1 MNKPAAIAAGGSFI
15 VPFARRCFKSPMHK
29 SCPPSLRFTLCR
41 VIVSL
46 AILLFA
52 GESGRAQANPA
63 TVTGTI
69 TDPVGALV
77 PSAYVTLLSSGQQ
90 VSTAVSDTQG
100 IFRFT
105 KVEPGS
111 YSLEVESR
119 GFRTEEHAI
128 SVQPG
133 QTLRLTISLKIEVQ
147 RQQVAV
153 TGETLDSSPD
163 HNKGAVV
170 IRGSD
175 LDMLSPDPQQLQLQI
190 LAMSGGD
197 PNAKLFVDGFTATRL
212 PPKSAIREI
221 RVNENPF
228 SAEFDAT
235 GSGRVE
241 ILTKPGTD
249 ALHGSLTV
257 LGDDSSLNSRNP
269 YVQEQ
274 PPYGS
279 FYSEGNISGPVTKT
293 SSWFLSGDQQ
303 TVGAQSFIH
312 AITSTT
318 GPAYTATIDS
328 PQTSV
333 DAGPRID
340 FQFGKIQTIS
350 FRYQFG
356 HQTQDNLVQNQLA
369 LQSQAIN
376 TRHTDQTFQFS
387 DTQVYNPRIINET
400 RFQFMRTNDSS
411 VSIDGA
417 PTVLVQGAFTGGGN
431 NLGQLHDGQ
440 NHYELQDDTSI
451 LMGSHLLR
459 TGARFR
465 YGQDGNSSSAGFNG
479 QFIFPS
485 IDAYEITEQGLAHH
499 LTPAQIRAMGG
510 GASQFS
516 IIRGTPNVAVDLADL
531 GVFIEDEWKI
541 TPNMTLT
548 PGLRFETQSD
558 IPDHADFGPRV
569 SYAWAI
575 GASGDKPAKA
585 VLRAGIGI
593 FYDRFPIDLLVNARR
608 QNGILQQQYVVN
620 FPDFYPNVPPIDMFG
635 PATLPTIYRISPLLH
650 APIMVQHSIGLDKE
664 FFKHLT
670 LSVDYTY
677 YRGVDQLLTRNIN
690 APLPGTYNPA
700 DPTSGVRPLGTLQ
713 NIYEYDSLGAS
724 KRNRLFTNFHLR
736 FNPVL
741 LYGYYIFGYSD
752 SNTGGPS
759 SFPSNQYDLHVDYG
773 RAATDIRNRFYLGG
787 LVTLPLKLQLNPF
800 LVTQSNAPFNITV
813 GQDLNGDSQFND
825 RPAFAT
831 DLSRPSVYHTKWGTF
846 DADPLPGQKIIP
858 INYGTGPALV
868 MLNLGLTRNF
878 PFGPALAEQPAPAAM
893 APGRTAPKTAIAR
906 RYTMNLGIQAQNI
919 FNTVNGGTP
928 VGVLGSPLFGE
939 STNLSTTQFSSS
951 QANRI
956 LYLRLRLDF

>member
-1 MNKPAAIAAGGSFI
+1 MQKP
-15 VPFARRCFKSPMHK
+15 CT
-29 SCPPSLRFTLCR
+29 PSLRSTLCR

-46 AILLFA
+46 AILLLA
-52 GESGRAQANPA
+52 GGSVCAQVNPGVVA
-63 TVTGTI
+63 GNI
-69 TDPVGALV
+69 TDPAGALV
-77 PSAYVTLLSSGQQ
+77 PSAQVALSSGRQQ
-90 VSTAVSDTQG
+90 PQTVTSDPQG
-100 IFRFT
+100 AFHFL
-105 KVEPGS
+105 KVAPGR
-111 YSLEVESR
+111 YTLTVQAR
-119 GFRTEEHAI
+119 GFGTEQRSI
-128 SVQPG
+128 GVQSG

-147 RQQVAV
+147 REQVAV
-153 TGETLDSSPD
+153 TGDILDSSPD
-163 HNKGAVV
+163 QNLGAIV
-170 IRGSD
+170 IKGSD
-175 LDMLSPDPQQLQLQI
+175 LEALSPDPQQLQLQI
-190 LAMSGGD
+190 QAMAGGD
-197 PNAKLFVDGFTATRL
+197 SGAKLFVDGFTASRL
-212 PPKSAIREI
+212 PPRSSIQEI

-228 SAEFDAT
+228 SAQFDTT

-249 ALHGSLTV
+249 ALHGSLTL
-257 LGDDSSLNSRNP
+257 LGDDSALNSRNP

-279 FYSEGNISGPVTKT
+279 FYSEGDISGPVSKT
-293 SSWFLSGDQQ
+293 SSWFLTGDQQ

-318 GPAYTATIDS
+318 GPAYTATISS

-333 DAGPRID
+333 DAGPRVD
-340 FQFGKIQTIS
+340 FQLGKIQTIS

-356 HQTQDNLVQNQLA
+356 HQTQDNLLQNQLSLA
-369 LQSQAIN
+369 SQAIN

-387 DTQVYNPRIINET
+387 DTQVYSSRVINET

-411 VSIDGA
+411 VSIDGV

-440 NHYELQDDTSI
+440 NHYELQNYTSV
-451 LMGSHLLR
+451 LLGSNLLR
-459 TGARFR
+459 IGARFR

-485 IDAYEITEQGLAHH
+485 IDAYEITQQGLADH

-516 IIRGTPNVAVDLADL
+516 IIQGKPEVGVDLADL
-531 GVFIEDEWKI
+531 GVYIEDEWKM

-558 IPDHADFGPRV
+558 IPDHVDFGPRV

-575 GASGDKPAKA
+575 GASGDRPAKA

-593 FYDRFPIDLLVNARR
+593 FYDRFPIDLVLNARR
-608 QNGILQQQYVVN
+608 QNGVLQQQYVVN
-620 FPDFYPNVPPIDMFG
+620 FPDFYPNVPPIGMLG
-635 PATLPTIYRISPLLH
+635 PATLPTIYRVSPLLH
-650 APIMVQHSIGLDKE
+650 SPITVQQSVGLDKE

-724 KRNRLFTNFHLR
+724 KRNRIFTNFHLR

-741 LYGYYIFGYSD
+741 LYGYYIFGYSH

-759 SFPSNQYDLHVDYG
+759 SFPSNQYNLHVDYG
-773 RAATDIRNRFYLGG
+773 RAAEDIRNRFYLGG

-858 INYGTGPALV
+858 INYGTGPDLV

-878 PFGPALAEQPAPAAM
+878 AFGPALAEQPAPTAVP
-893 APGRTAPKTAIAR
+893 PGQKASRTAIAR

-919 FNTVNGGTP
+919 FNNVNGGTP

>member
-1 MNKPAAIAAGGSFI
+1 MQKLRPPSSRILILRIAAAF
-15 VPFARRCFKSPMHK
+15 
-29 SCPPSLRFTLCR
+29 
-41 VIVSL
+41 
-46 AILLFA
+46 AILLF
-52 GESGRAQANPA
+52 GWGSVWAQANPGA
-63 TVTGTI
+63 ITGTI
-69 TDPVGALV
+69 TDPAGALV
-77 PSAYVTLLSSGQQ
+77 PSAQVTLT
-90 VSTAVSDTQG
+90 STAQQPQTVASDPRG
-100 IFRFT
+100 AFHF
-105 KVEPGS
+105 PGVTS
-111 YSLEVESR
+111 GRYTLTVQAR
-119 GFRTEEHAI
+119 GFRTEQRTI
-128 SVQPG
+128 GLQPG
-133 QTLRLTISLKIEVQ
+133 QTLRLAISLQIEVQ

-153 TGETLDSSPD
+153 TGEVLDSSPD
-163 HNKGAVV
+163 HNQGA
-170 IRGSD
+170 IIIKGSD
-175 LDMLSPDPQQLQLQI
+175 IEALSPDPQQLQLQI
-190 LAMSGGD
+190 QAMAGGD
-197 PNAKLFVDGFTATRL
+197 SGARLFVDGFTANRL
-212 PPKSAIREI
+212 PPRSAIREI
-221 RVNENPF
+221 RINENPF
-228 SAEFDAT
+228 SAQYDTT

-241 ILTKPGTD
+241 VLTKPGTD
-249 ALHGSLTV
+249 TLHGSLTL
-257 LGDDSSLNSRNP
+257 LGDDSALNSRNP

-274 PPYGS
+274 PPYSS
-279 FYSEGNISGPVTKT
+279 FYSEGDISGPVTKT
-293 SSWFLSGDQQ
+293 STWFLTGDQQ

-312 AITSTT
+312 AITSTA
-318 GPAYTATIDS
+318 GPAYTATVSS

-333 DAGPRID
+333 DAGPRVD
-340 FQFGKIQTIS
+340 FQLGRIQTIS

-356 HQTQDNLVQNQLA
+356 HQTQDNLVQNQLSLA
-369 LQSQAIN
+369 SQAIN
-376 TRHTDQTFQFS
+376 TRHTDQTIQFS
-387 DTQVYNPRIINET
+387 DTQVYSSRVINET

-411 VSIDGA
+411 VSIEGA
-417 PTVLVQGAFTGGGN
+417 PTTLVQGAFTGGGN
-431 NLGQLHDGQ
+431 DIGQLHDGQ
-440 NHYELQDDTSI
+440 NHYELQNYTSV
-451 LMGSHLLR
+451 LLGSNLLR
-459 TGARFR
+459 IGARFR

-485 IDAYEITEQGLAHH
+485 IDAYEITEQGIANG

-516 IIRGTPNVAVDLADL
+516 LIQGKPEVAVDLADL
-531 GVFIEDEWKI
+531 GIYIEDEWKM
-541 TPNMTLT
+541 THNMTLT

-575 GASGDKPAKA
+575 GATGDKPAKA

-593 FYDRFPIDLLVNARR
+593 FYDRFTSDLVLNARR
-608 QNGILQQQYVVN
+608 QNGVLQQQYVVN
-620 FPDFYPNVPPIDMFG
+620 APDFYPNVPPVDMLG
-635 PATLPTIYRISPLLH
+635 PATLPTIYQISPTLH
-650 APIMVQHSIGLDKE
+650 APITVQHSVNLDKE

-713 NIYEYDSLGAS
+713 NIYQYESLGAS
-724 KRNRLFTNFHLR
+724 KRNRIFTNFHLR

-741 LYGYYIFGYSD
+741 LYGYYIFGHSN
-752 SNTGGPS
+752 SNTGGPN

-773 RAATDIRNRFYLGG
+773 RATTDIRNRFYLGG

-858 INYGTGPALV
+858 INYGTGPDLV
-868 MLNLGLTRNF
+868 MLNLGLTRNIA
-878 PFGPALAEQPAPAAM
+878 FGPALAEQPAAAAA
-893 APGRTAPKTAIAR
+893 APGKKAAKTAIAR

>member
-1 MNKPAAIAAGGSFI
+1 MRVALRRI
-15 VPFARRCFKSPMHK
+15 VVGF
-29 SCPPSLRFTLCR
+29 
-41 VIVSL
+41 
-46 AILLFA
+46 AILLLLCGSA
-52 GESGRAQANPA
+52 WTQPNPGA
-63 TVTGTI
+63 INGTI
-69 TDPVGALV
+69 ADPAGALV
-77 PSAYVTLLSSGQQ
+77 PAARVTLSSVGQQ
-90 VSTAVSDTQG
+90 PQTTTSDPQG
-100 IFRFT
+100 VFHFPGVAPGRYNLT
-105 KVEPGS
+105 VEA
-111 YSLEVESR
+111 R
-119 GFRTEEHAI
+119 GFRTEQRSI
-128 SVQPG
+128 GIQPG
-133 QTLRLTISLKIEVQ
+133 QALRLTISLKIEVQ

-153 TGETLDSSPD
+153 TGEILDSSPD
-163 HNKGAVV
+163 HNQGA
-170 IRGSD
+170 IIIKSSD
-175 LDMLSPDPQQLQLQI
+175 LEALSPDPQQLQLQI
-190 LAMSGGD
+190 QAMAGGD
-197 PNAKLFVDGFTATRL
+197 SGAKLFVDGFTANRL

-221 RVNENPF
+221 RINENPF
-228 SAEFDAT
+228 SAQFETT

-241 ILTKPGTD
+241 ILTKPGSD
-249 ALHGSLTV
+249 ALHGSLTL
-257 LGDDSSLNSRNP
+257 LGDDSALNSRNP
-269 YVQEQ
+269 FVQEQ
-274 PPYGS
+274 PPYSS
-279 FYSEGNISGPVTKT
+279 FYSEGDISGPVTKT
-293 SSWFLSGDQQ
+293 SSWFLNGDQQ
-303 TVGAQSFIH
+303 TVGAQSFVH

-318 GPAYTATIDS
+318 GPTYTATISS

-333 DAGPRID
+333 DAGPRVD
-340 FQFGKIQTIS
+340 FQLGKIQTIS

-356 HQTQDNLVQNQLA
+356 HQTQDNLLQAQLA
-369 LQSQAIN
+369 LQSQAVN
-376 TRHTDQTFQFS
+376 TRHTDQTFQLS
-387 DTQVYNPRIINET
+387 DTQVYSSRVINET

-417 PTVLVQGAFTGGGN
+417 PTVIVQGAFSGGGN

-440 NHYELQDDTSI
+440 NHYELQNYTSV
-451 LMGSHLLR
+451 LLGSNLLR
-459 TGARFR
+459 MGGRLR
-465 YGQDGNSSSAGFNG
+465 YDQDGNSSSAGFNG

-485 IDAYEITEQGLAHH
+485 IDAFEITEQGLANG
-499 LTPAQIRAMGG
+499 LTPAQIRALGG

-516 IIRGTPNVAVDLADL
+516 IIKGKPEVAVDMTDL
-531 GVFIEDEWKI
+531 GVYIEDEWKM

-548 PGLRFETQSD
+548 PGLRFETQGD

-575 GASGDKPAKA
+575 GATRDKPAKA

-593 FYDRFPIDLLVNARR
+593 FYDRFPIDLVVNARR

-620 FPDFYPNVPPIDMFG
+620 FPDFYPNAPPVNMLG
-635 PATLPTIYRISPLLH
+635 PATLPTIYQISPLLH
-650 APIMVQHSIGLDKE
+650 APIMVQHSVSLDKE
-664 FFKHLT
+664 FFQHLT

-700 DPTSGVRPLGTLQ
+700 DPTSGIRPLGTLQ

-724 KRNRLFTNFHLR
+724 KRNRIFTNFHLR
-736 FNPVL
+736 FNPLL
-741 LYGYYIFGYSD
+741 LYGYYIFGYSN

-759 SFPSNQYDLHVDYG
+759 SFPSNQYNLHVDYG
-773 RAATDIRNRFYLGG
+773 RATEDIRNRFYLGG

-800 LVTQSNAPFNITV
+800 LVTQSNAPFNITI

-831 DLSRPSVYHTKWGTF
+831 DPNRPSVYHTKWGTF

-858 INYGTGPALV
+858 INYGTGPALM

-878 PFGPALAEQPAPAAM
+878 AFGPALAEQPAPSAV
-893 APGRTAPKTAIAR
+893 APGTKAPKTEIAR

-939 STNLSTTQFSSS
+939 STTLSTTQFSSS

-956 LYLRLRLDF
+956 IYLRLRLDF

>member
-1 MNKPAAIAAGGSFI
+1 
-15 VPFARRCFKSPMHK
+15 MHQL
-29 SCPPSLRFTLCR
+29 CPPSLRVVLLWL
-41 VIVSL
+41 IVYL
-46 AILLFA
+46 AALLSCGSA
-52 GESGRAQANPA
+52 QSQANPGA
-63 TVTGTI
+63 ITGTI

-77 PSAYVTLLSSGQQ
+77 PSAYVTLLSGSQQ
-90 VSTAVSDTQG
+90 MATAISDTQG

-105 KVEPGS
+105 KIEPGP
-111 YSLEVESR
+111 YTLAVESR
-119 GFRTEEHAI
+119 GFRTEQRAI

-133 QTLRLTISLKIEVQ
+133 QTLRIAISLKIEVQ

-153 TGETLDSSPD
+153 TGETLDSGPE
-163 HNKGAVV
+163 HNRGAVV
-170 IRGSD
+170 IRSSD
-175 LDMLSPDPQQLQLQI
+175 LDALSPDPQQLRLQI
-190 LAMSGGD
+190 LAMAGADSG
-197 PNAKLFVDGFTATRL
+197 AKLFVDGFTATRL

-221 RVNENPF
+221 RINENPF
-228 SAEFDAT
+228 SAQFDAT

-249 ALHGSLTV
+249 ALHGSLTL

-269 YVQEQ
+269 FVEEQ
-274 PPYGS
+274 PPYSS
-279 FYSEGNISGPVTKT
+279 FYSEGDVSGPVAKT
-293 SSWFLSGDQQ
+293 SSWFLTGDQQ

-318 GPAYTATIDS
+318 GPVYTATIDS

-340 FQFGKIQTIS
+340 FQLGKIQTVS
-350 FRYQFG
+350 LRYQFG
-356 HQTQDNLVQNQLA
+356 HQTQDDL
-369 LQSQAIN
+369 LQSQLSLATQAVN

-387 DTQVYNPRIINET
+387 DTQVYSPRVINET
-400 RFQFMRTNDSS
+400 RFQYMRTNDSS
-411 VSIDGA
+411 VSIDGT
-417 PTVLVQGAFTGGGN
+417 PTVIVQGAFSGGGN

-440 NHYELQDDTSI
+440 NHYELQDYTSV
-451 LMGSHLLR
+451 LLGSHLLR
-459 TGARFR
+459 TGIRFR

-485 IDAYEITEQGLAHH
+485 IDAYEITQQGIAKR

-516 IIRGTPNVAVDLADL
+516 LVVGQPDVAIDLTDL
-531 GVFIEDEWKI
+531 GVYIEDDWKI
-541 TPNMTLT
+541 SPNMTLT

-558 IPDHADFGPRV
+558 IPDHADFAPRL

-575 GASGDKPAKA
+575 GATKDKTPIA
-585 VLRAGIGI
+585 VLRAGIGV
-593 FYDRFPIDLLVNARR
+593 FYDRFTSDLVLNARR
-608 QNGILQQQYVVN
+608 QNGVLQQQYIVN
-620 FPDFYPNVPPIDMFG
+620 APDFYPNVPPINQLG
-635 PATLPTIYRISPLLH
+635 PATLPTIYQISPILH
-650 APIMVQHSIGLDKE
+650 APLTVQQSVSLDKE

-677 YRGVDQLLTRNIN
+677 YRGVDQLITRNIN

-713 NIYEYDSLGAS
+713 NIYQYDSLATT
-724 KRNRLFTNFHLR
+724 KRNRIFTNFHLR
-736 FNPVL
+736 FNPLL
-741 LYGYYIFGYSD
+741 LYGYYIFGYSHSD
-752 SNTGGPS
+752 TGGPS
-759 SFPSNQYDLHVDYG
+759 SFPSNQYNLHVDYG
-773 RAATDIRNRFYLGG
+773 RATEDIRNRFYLGG
-787 LVTLPLKLQLNPF
+787 LVTLPLQLRLNPF

-825 RPAFAT
+825 RPAFAS

-846 DADPLPGQKIIP
+846 DANPIPGQKIIP
-858 INYGTGPALV
+858 INYGTGPSLV

-878 PFGPALAEQPAPAAM
+878 AFGPALAEQPPPSAA
-893 APGRTAPKTAIAR
+893 APGKKAPKTEVAR

-928 VGVLGSPLFGE
+928 VGVLGSSLFGQ
-939 STNLSTTQFSSS
+939 STTLSTTQFSSS

-956 LYLRLRLDF
+956 IYLRMRLDF

>member
-1 MNKPAAIAAGGSFI
+1 MRQ
-15 VPFARRCFKSPMHK
+15 V
-29 SCPPSLRFTLCR
+29 CPPSLRVAL
-41 VIVSL
+41 VWLIVYL
-46 AILLFA
+46 AALSSCGSA
-52 GESGRAQANPA
+52 QSQANPGA
-63 TVTGTI
+63 VTGTI

-77 PSAYVTLLSSGQQ
+77 SSAYVTLLSGSQQ
-90 VSTAVSDTQG
+90 MATAISDAQG

-105 KVEPGS
+105 KIEPGP
-111 YSLEVESR
+111 YTLTVESR
-119 GFRTEEHAI
+119 GFRTEQRAI

-133 QTLRLTISLKIEVQ
+133 QTLRLAISLKIEIQ

-153 TGETLDSSPD
+153 TGETLDSSPE
-163 HNKGAVV
+163 HNQGAVV
-170 IRGSD
+170 IRSSD
-175 LDMLSPDPQQLQLQI
+175 LDALSPDPQQLRLQI
-190 LAMSGGD
+190 LAMAGADSG
-197 PNAKLFVDGFTATRL
+197 AELFVDGFTASRL

-221 RVNENPF
+221 RINENPF
-228 SAEFDAT
+228 SAQFDAT

-249 ALHGSLTV
+249 ALHGSLTL
-257 LGDDSSLNSRNP
+257 LGDDSSLNSHNP
-269 YVQEQ
+269 FVEEQ
-274 PPYGS
+274 PPYSS
-279 FYSEGNISGPVTKT
+279 FYSEGDVSGPVTKT
-293 SSWFLSGDQQ
+293 SSWFLTGDQQ

-312 AITSTT
+312 AITSAT
-318 GPAYTATIDS
+318 GPVYTATIDS

-340 FQFGKIQTIS
+340 FQLGKIQTVS

-356 HQTQDNLVQNQLA
+356 HQTQDDL
-369 LQSQAIN
+369 LQSQLSLATQAVN

-387 DTQVYNPRIINET
+387 GTQVYSPRVINET
-400 RFQFMRTNDSS
+400 RLQFMRTNDSS
-411 VSIDGA
+411 VSIDGS
-417 PTVLVQGAFTGGGN
+417 PTVIAQGAFSGGGN

-440 NHYELQDDTSI
+440 NHYELQDYTSI
-451 LMGSHLLR
+451 LLGSHLLR
-459 TGARFR
+459 TGIRFR

-485 IDAYEITEQGLAHH
+485 IDAYEITQQGIANG

-516 IIRGTPNVAVDLADL
+516 IIRGTPGISVNMADL
-531 GVFIEDEWKI
+531 GVYIEDDWKI
-541 TPNMTLT
+541 SPNMTLT
-548 PGLRFETQSD
+548 PGLRFESQTD
-558 IPDHADFGPRV
+558 IPDRADFGPRV

-575 GASGDKPAKA
+575 GATRDKPAKA
-585 VLRAGIGI
+585 VLRAGIGV
-593 FYDRFPIDLLVNARR
+593 FYGRFPIDLVLNARR
-608 QNGILQQQYVVN
+608 QNGVLQKQYVVN
-620 FPDFYPNVPPIDMFG
+620 FPDFYPNVPPIDQLG
-635 PATLPTIYRISPLLH
+635 PATLPTIYQISPLLH
-650 APIMVQHSIGLDKE
+650 APLTVQQSVSLDKE

-670 LSVDYTY
+670 LSIDYTY
-677 YRGVDQLLTRNIN
+677 YRGVDQLITRNIN

-713 NIYEYDSLGAS
+713 NVYEYDSLATS
-724 KRNRLFTNFHLR
+724 KRNRIFTNFHLR
-736 FNPVL
+736 FNPLL
-741 LYGYYIFGYSD
+741 LYGYYIFGYSHSD
-752 SNTGGPS
+752 TGGPS
-759 SFPSNQYDLHVDYG
+759 SFPSNQYNLHVDYG
-773 RAATDIRNRFYLGG
+773 RATEDIRNRFYLGG
-787 LVTLPLKLQLNPF
+787 LVTLPLQLRLNPF

-858 INYGTGPALV
+858 INYGTGPSLV

-878 PFGPALAEQPAPAAM
+878 AFGPALAEQPAPAAA
-893 APGRTAPKTAIAR
+893 APGKKAPKVEVAR

-928 VGVLGSPLFGE
+928 VGVLGSSLFGE
-939 STNLSTTQFSSS
+939 STTLSTTQFSSS

-956 LYLRLRLDF
+956 IYLRMRLDF

>member
-1 MNKPAAIAAGGSFI
+1 MAADQLCVVF
-15 VPFARRCFKSPMHK
+15 PRCLLSPMPPLR
-29 SCPPSLRFTLCR
+29 PPSLKAALCC
-41 VIVSL
+41 VAVCL
-46 AILLFA
+46 AALFFA
-52 GESGRAQANPA
+52 WGFSAWAQDNSGG
-63 TVTGTI
+63 VTGTI

-77 PSAYVTLLSSGQQ
+77 PSAYVSLLSGGQL
-90 VSTAVSDTQG
+90 VSSAVSDTQG

-105 KVEPGS
+105 KVDPGT
-111 YSLEVESR
+111 YSLTVESR
-119 GFRTEEHAI
+119 GFRTEQQDI
-128 SVQPG
+128 SVRPG

-147 RQQVAV
+147 REQVAV
-153 TGETLDSSPD
+153 TGEALDSSPD
-163 HNKGAVV
+163 HNRGAV
-170 IRGSD
+170 ILRSSD
-175 LDMLSPDPQQLQLQI
+175 LDALSPDPQQLRLQI
-190 LAMSGGD
+190 LAMTGAD
-197 PNAKLFVDGFTATRL
+197 PNAKLFVDGFAATRL

-274 PPYGS
+274 PPYSS
-279 FYSEGNISGPVTKT
+279 FYSEGNVSGPVTKT
-293 SSWFLSGDQQ
+293 SSWFLAGDQQ

-312 AITSTT
+312 AITSST

-340 FQFGKIQTIS
+340 FQMGKIQTVS

-356 HQTQDNLVQNQLA
+356 HQTQDNVVQNQLA

-387 DTQVYNPRIINET
+387 DTQVYSPRIINET

-417 PTVLVQGAFTGGGN
+417 PTVAVQGAFSGGGN
-431 NLGQLHDGQ
+431 YLGQLHDGQ
-440 NHYELQDDTSI
+440 NHYELQDYTSI
-451 LMGSHLLR
+451 LLGSHLLR
-459 TGARFR
+459 TGVRFR

-485 IDAYEITEQGLAHH
+485 INAWEITEQGIADG

-516 IIRGTPNVAVDLADL
+516 IIVGKPDIAVDLADL
-531 GVFIEDEWKI
+531 GLFIEDVWKI
-541 TPNMTLT
+541 TPNMTLS
-548 PGLRFETQSD
+548 PGLRFESQTD
-558 IPDHADFGPRV
+558 IPDRTDFGPRL

-575 GASGDKPAKA
+575 GASKDKPAKA
-585 VLRAGIGI
+585 VLRAGIGV
-593 FYDRFPIDLLVNARR
+593 FYDRFPIDLVVNARR
-608 QNGILQQQYVVN
+608 QNGVLQQQYVVN
-620 FPDFYPNVPPIDMFG
+620 FPDFYPNVPPVDQLG
-635 PATLPTIYRISPLLH
+635 PATLPTIYRISPILH
-650 APIMVQHSIGLDKE
+650 APLVVQQSVSLDKE

-677 YRGVDQLLTRNIN
+677 YRGVDQLITRNIN

-700 DPTSGVRPLGTLQ
+700 DPTSGVRPYGTLQ
-713 NIYEYDSLGAS
+713 NIYEYDSLATT
-724 KRNRLFTNFHLR
+724 KRNRIFTNFHLR

-741 LYGYYIFGYSD
+741 LYGYYIFGHSN

-759 SFPSNQYDLHVDYG
+759 SFPLNQYDLHVDYG
-773 RAATDIRNRFYLGG
+773 RATDDIRNRFYLGG
-787 LVTLPLKLQLNPF
+787 LITLPLKLQLNPF
-800 LVTQSNAPFNITV
+800 LVTQSNAPFNITI

-846 DADPLPGQKIIP
+846 DADPQPGQKIIP
-858 INYGTGPALV
+858 INYGTGPDLV
-868 MLNLGLTRNF
+868 MLNLGLTRNIG
-878 PFGPALAEQPAPAAM
+878 FGPALAEQPAPTPVT
-893 APGRTAPKTAIAR
+893 PGKKAPKTAIAR

-919 FNTVNGGTP
+919 FNNVNGGTP

-939 STNLSTTQFSSS
+939 STNLSTTQFSNS

-956 LYLRLRLDF
+956 IYLRMRLDF

>member
-1 MNKPAAIAAGGSFI
+1 MQKP
-15 VPFARRCFKSPMHK
+15 CT
-29 SCPPSLRFTLCR
+29 PSLRSTLCR

-46 AILLFA
+46 AILLLA
-52 GESGRAQANPA
+52 GGSVCAQVNPGVVA
-63 TVTGTI
+63 GNI
-69 TDPVGALV
+69 TDPAGALV
-77 PSAYVTLLSSGQQ
+77 PSAQVALSSGRQQ
-90 VSTAVSDTQG
+90 PQTVTSDPQG
-100 IFRFT
+100 AFHFL
-105 KVEPGS
+105 KVAPGR
-111 YSLEVESR
+111 YTLTVQAR
-119 GFRTEEHAI
+119 GFGTEQRSI
-128 SVQPG
+128 GVQSG

-147 RQQVAV
+147 REQVAV
-153 TGETLDSSPD
+153 TGDILDSSPD
-163 HNKGAVV
+163 QNLGAIV
-170 IRGSD
+170 IKGSD
-175 LDMLSPDPQQLQLQI
+175 LEALSPDPQQLQLQI
-190 LAMSGGD
+190 QAMAGGD
-197 PNAKLFVDGFTATRL
+197 SGAKLFVDGFTASRL
-212 PPKSAIREI
+212 PPRSSIQEI

-228 SAEFDAT
+228 SAQFDTT

-249 ALHGSLTV
+249 ALHGSLTL
-257 LGDDSSLNSRNP
+257 LGDDSALNSRNP

-279 FYSEGNISGPVTKT
+279 FYSEGDISGPVSKT
-293 SSWFLSGDQQ
+293 SSWFLTGDQQ

-318 GPAYTATIDS
+318 GPAYTATISS

-333 DAGPRID
+333 DAGPRVD
-340 FQFGKIQTIS
+340 FQLGKIQTIS

-356 HQTQDNLVQNQLA
+356 HQTQDNLLQNQLSLA
-369 LQSQAIN
+369 SQAIN

-387 DTQVYNPRIINET
+387 DTQVYSSRVINET

-411 VSIDGA
+411 VSIDGV

-440 NHYELQDDTSI
+440 NHYELQDYTSV
-451 LMGSHLLR
+451 LLGSNLLR
-459 TGARFR
+459 IGARFR

-485 IDAYEITEQGLAHH
+485 IDAYEITQQGLADH

-516 IIRGTPNVAVDLADL
+516 IIQGKPEVGVDLADL
-531 GVFIEDEWKI
+531 GVYIEDEWKM

-558 IPDHADFGPRV
+558 IPDHVDLGL
-569 SYAWAI
+569 
-575 GASGDKPAKA
+575 ASATPGLSEPAA
-585 VLRAGIGI
+585 TGRQRPCCAPASVYFMIA
-593 FYDRFPIDLLVNARR
+593 FPSTSFSTPAARTECCSS
-608 QNGILQQQYVVN
+608 NTWSN
-620 FPDFYPNVPPIDMFG
+620 FPDFYPNVPPIGMLG
-635 PATLPTIYRISPLLH
+635 PATLPTIYRVSPLLH
-650 APIMVQHSIGLDKE
+650 SPITVQQSVGLDKE

-724 KRNRLFTNFHLR
+724 KRNRIFTNFHLR
-736 FNPVL
+736 INPVL
-741 LYGYYIFGYSD
+741 LYGYYIFGYSH

-759 SFPSNQYDLHVDYG
+759 SFPSNQYNLHVDYG
-773 RAATDIRNRFYLGG
+773 RAAEDIRNRFYLGG

-813 GQDLNGDSQFND
+813 GTGSERGFTVQRPPRLCHRPEPAQRLPHEMGDLRRRSVAGTKDHPHQLRNGTRSGHAEPGADTQLRLRTGAHRAACPYGGATRTESFKDRD
-825 RPAFAT
+825 RPALHDEPRHPGAKH
-831 DLSRPSVYHTKWGTF
+831 LQQCKWR
-846 DADPLPGQKIIP
+846 DAGGRAGIA
-858 INYGTGPALV
+858 AL
-868 MLNLGLTRNF
+868 R
-878 PFGPALAEQPAPAAM
+878 
-893 APGRTAPKTAIAR
+893 
-906 RYTMNLGIQAQNI
+906 
-919 FNTVNGGTP
+919 
-928 VGVLGSPLFGE
+928 
-939 STNLSTTQFSSS
+939 
-951 QANRI
+951 
-956 LYLRLRLDF
+956 